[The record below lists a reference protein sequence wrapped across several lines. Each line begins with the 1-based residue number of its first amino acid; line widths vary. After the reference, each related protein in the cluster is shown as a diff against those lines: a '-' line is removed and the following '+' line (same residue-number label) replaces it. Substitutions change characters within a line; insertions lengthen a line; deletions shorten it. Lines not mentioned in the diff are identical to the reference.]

1 MAWCDDQYAVL
12 QQGWSGNPVPV
23 PVRKRDLGFI
33 TAYTWIFD
41 RKIPASLEARKALAI
56 YREARNAEQN
66 YLISHAV
73 LSYYKIVELKHR
85 GKSEARTWFARKY
98 EALSDDRTLVD
109 EVARFESARGS
120 EKPGAYLYRACR
132 VAVAHANKPYSS
144 DPDDIGELRRLHVA
158 AHILRALARRF
169 IREELGVSECPYD
182 AT

>member
-1 MAWCDDQYAVL
+1 LSPAAVN
-12 QQGWSGNPVPV
+12 S
-23 PVRKRDLGFI
+23 
-33 TAYTWIFD
+33 
-41 RKIPASLEARKALAI
+41 
-56 YREARNAEQN
+56 
-66 YLISHAV
+66 
-73 LSYYKIVELKHR
+73 R
-85 GKSEARTWFARKY
+85 GHFCISEAK
-98 EALSDDRTLVD
+98 EALRDDRTLVD
-109 EVARFESARGS
+109 EVARFESAGGS